1 MYKSN
6 SGSGVNSNRFL
17 FYSVSCNPN
26 PSAFKSATTFI
37 LTVSNKLKNKKL
49 MKYKFHRKTKFKSH
63 YLIVVSTIFI
73 ILLSFSC
80 KEESNSVKNTE
91 SVLMM
96 KINAVQEQVMAQ
108 GNLTEEEKQALLSLC
123 SIVSHD
129 DGLATYTTD
138 NSMILKDV
146 EIAPVY
152 NGCEELSTEETM
164 TCFKNKI
171 STFIKQEFNMNVSK
185 DLNLSEPKQ
194 VEAFF
199 IIDESGNVTGL
210 KVRDSEV
217 TIQAE
222 ILRVLRKIPVMKPAT
237 HNGESV
243 SVLCSIIVK
252 YGNEIEVETI
262 YIPERP
268 NN

>member
-1 MYKSN
+1 
-6 SGSGVNSNRFL
+6 
-17 FYSVSCNPN
+17 
-26 PSAFKSATTFI
+26 
-37 LTVSNKLKNKKL
+37 
-49 MKYKFHRKTKFKSH
+49 MKYKFNRKTKFAFQN
-63 YLIVVSTIFI
+63 LMVLSTIFI
-73 ILLSFSC
+73 VLLCFSC
-80 KEESNSVKNTE
+80 KEESNSLKKKE
-91 SVLMM
+91 SDLIT

-108 GNLTEEEKQALLSLC
+108 GNMTEAEEQALLSLC

-129 DGLATYTTD
+129 DGLATYTSD

-152 NGCEELSTEETM
+152 NGCEELSKEETRE
-164 TCFKNKI
+164 CFNNKV
-171 STFIKQEFNMNVSK
+171 STFIKREFNLSVSK
-185 DLNLSEPKQ
+185 DLNLSEPKM

-199 IIDESGNVTGL
+199 IINEIGNLTGM

-222 ILRVLRKIPVMKPAT
+222 ILRVLRKMPVMKPAT

-243 SVLCSIIVK
+243 SVLCSIILK
-252 YGNEIEVETI
+252 YGNNVEVDVV

-268 NN
+268 D

>member
-1 MYKSN
+1 M
-6 SGSGVNSNRFL
+6 
-17 FYSVSCNPN
+17 
-26 PSAFKSATTFI
+26 T
-37 LTVSNKLKNKKL
+37 
-49 MKYKFHRKTKFKSH
+49 YKFNRKTNFEFQN
-63 YLIVVSTIFI
+63 LMVVSTVFI
-73 ILLSFSC
+73 VLLCISC
-80 KEESNSVKNTE
+80 KEESNTIKNTE
-91 SVLMM
+91 SDLIT

-108 GNLTEEEKQALLSLC
+108 GNMTEVEEQALLSLC

-138 NSMILKDV
+138 TSIILKDV

-152 NGCEELSTEETM
+152 TGCEELSIEETRA
-164 TCFKNKI
+164 CFNNNV
-171 STFIKQEFNMNVSK
+171 SAFIKREFNLRVSK

-199 IIDESGNVTGL
+199 IINENGNLTGM

-217 TIQAE
+217 TVQAE
-222 ILRVLRKIPVMKPAT
+222 ILRVLRKMPVMKPAI
-237 HNGESV
+237 HNGERA

-252 YGNEIEVETI
+252 YGNNVEVEVV

-268 NN
+268 D